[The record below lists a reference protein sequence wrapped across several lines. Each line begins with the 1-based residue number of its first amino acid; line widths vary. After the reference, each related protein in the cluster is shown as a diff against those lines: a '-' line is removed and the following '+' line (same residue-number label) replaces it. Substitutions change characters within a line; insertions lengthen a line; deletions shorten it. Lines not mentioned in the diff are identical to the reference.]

1 MAALYV
7 LGLPDSIAQEET
19 TETTEEHG
27 AEEEHNPILP
37 EADELIFGSIAFLLV
52 FWVLARKAYPA
63 IRKGLRERQEKI
75 QGDLEAAE
83 QAKAEGERSQEQYRQ
98 QLQEAR
104 TEANRIIEEA
114 RKTAEQTRK
123 DILTK
128 AQDEAQQI
136 VRRAQEEIGGER
148 ERAMQS
154 LRGDLAAA
162 SVDLAA
168 RVIGESMDRERQLRL
183 VDQYIDEVSGMASNG
198 KGNGNGSGG

>member
-1 MAALYV
+1 MAAMDLQV
-7 LGLPDSIAQEET
+7 LGLPGTIAQEET
-19 TETTEEHG
+19 TETEEHP

-37 EADELIFGSIAFLLV
+37 EADELIFGSIAFLIV

-83 QAKAEGERSQEQYRQ
+83 QARREAEEEQQRYRQ
-98 QLQEAR
+98 QLQDARGEAS
-104 TEANRIIEEA
+104 RIIDEA
-114 RKTAEQTRK
+114 RKTAEQARK
-123 DILTK
+123 DILDK

-148 ERAMQS
+148 QRAMVS
-154 LRGDLAAA
+154 LKDDLAAA

-168 RVIGESMDRERQLRL
+168 RVIGESMDRDRQLRL
-183 VDQYIDEVSGMASNG
+183 VDQYIDEVAGMPSN
-198 KGNGNGSGG
+198 GNGNRSGG